1 MRRKSLFLFSVKSA
15 LTISRYCEYLP
26 RHVMDD
32 FGSGSRQCMEAQM
45 NVEVWIELILVIVRV
60 LAAGMAG

>member
-1 MRRKSLFLFSVKSA
+1 
-15 LTISRYCEYLP
+15 
-26 RHVMDD
+26 MDD

-45 NVEVWIELILVIVRV
+45 NVEIWIELVLVIVRV